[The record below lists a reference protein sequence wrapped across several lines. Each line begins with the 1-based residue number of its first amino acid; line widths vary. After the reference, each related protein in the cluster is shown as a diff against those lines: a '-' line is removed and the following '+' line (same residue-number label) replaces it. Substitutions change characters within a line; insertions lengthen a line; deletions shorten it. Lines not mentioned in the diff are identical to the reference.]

1 MGVAGCHPPVG
12 PDERH
17 LADIDRLVASRT
29 TSRIDAMV
37 LLGTDPRV
45 ESVQLTGTLT
55 LDEAVNRTLARNLS
69 LIANSENLLIAQSQ
83 LAQAGLWIN
92 PTLGQTS
99 AFYAPLSGQ
108 GGALAFDILIS
119 QTINTFFTRPYRV
132 AVAEAQRFQTGIDL
146 ASQAFDLAEQ
156 ASGKYAEMSHLLRD
170 YKLALKVCASYKRA
184 WDAAEA
190 RIKVG
195 MIPRPD
201 VNRAKLQYDDAQRQ
215 ARHLRSQF
223 LRAAREMNWLMG
235 ASSPP
240 QWQLPPAASEV
251 PDDLPSLPEVS
262 VLETL
267 GHRHR
272 LDFIRADFDRKVAD
286 TNIKLAK
293 LGMIPQITLGYD
305 AARDSSKKWI
315 AGPSFNLDLPIFD
328 TGQVAV
334 VLAQAQQRLADKTY
348 VALNGQVSQDVRTA
362 YDNIRISEEDVRFY
376 RDQQIPLEEEN
387 VRLSELSF
395 RLGNTDLDDLLNTL
409 REYVSSLQAY
419 EDALDAYNQ
428 NLIALERAVG
438 MVLRRMVEQAAKEGF
453 PTTRP
458 LTTKPATRLTT
469 GPTTQPAIRA
479 TTTPASAPA
488 TIPLPANPHFQNAP
502 AGSTPETKEQS
513 K

>member
-1 MGVAGCHPPVG
+1 VAVFLIVAGCSSVKPS
-12 PDERH
+12 PDPRH
-17 LADIDRLVASRT
+17 LAEIDALIAQRT
-29 TSRIDAMV
+29 TSAVDSQR
-37 LLGTDPRV
+37 LLGTDIRAEPLAPTGV
-45 ESVQLTGTLT
+45 LTVR
-55 LDEAVNRTLARNLS
+55 EAIDRTLAHNLS
-69 LIANSENLLIAQSQ
+69 LVASAENLSIAQAQ
-83 LAQAGLWIN
+83 LAQAGLWQN

-119 QTINTFFTRPYRV
+119 QTINTFFTRPYRI
-132 AVAEAQRFQTGIDL
+132 AAANAQRFQSGIDL
-146 ASQAFDLAEQ
+146 ANQAFDLAEQ
-156 ASGKYAEMSHLLRD
+156 ASAKYSEMTHLLRD
-170 YKLALKVCASYKRA
+170 HNLALKVSASYKRA

-215 ARHLRSQF
+215 ARHLQTQYQ
-223 LRAAREMNWLMG
+223 RAAREMNWLMG
-235 ASSPP
+235 ISSSP
-240 QWQLPPAASEV
+240 QWQLPLEAGEV
-251 PDDLPSLPEVS
+251 PRNLAAVPKSAE
-262 VLETL
+262 LEAL
-267 GHRHR
+267 GHHHR
-272 LDFIRADFDRKVAD
+272 LDLLRADFDRKIAE
-286 TNIKLAK
+286 TNVKLAK

-328 TGQVAV
+328 TGRVAV

-362 YDNIRISEEDVRFY
+362 YDSVRISEEDVRFY

-419 EDALDAYNQ
+419 EDALDGYNQ
-428 NLIALERAVG
+428 NITALERAVG
-438 MVLRRMVEQAAKEGF
+438 MVLPRMIERAAAEGF
-453 PTTRP
+453 PATRP
-458 LTTKPATRLTT
+458 TTELATQ
-469 GPTTQPAIRA
+469 PTTQPSTQPAAAR
-479 TTTPASAPA
+479 PASVPA
-488 TIPLPANPHFQNAP
+488 A
-502 AGSTPETKEQS
+502 KE
-513 K
+513 